1 MALQR
6 PIFQSFRQPLKI
18 THIFLG
24 IDFGTSFTKV
34 SYSYSYATNKQ
45 IQIHTLKWS
54 NLKWE
59 KGFVTPTILYLKD
72 NKLFF
77 EKPEKDCLDIRYFK
91 YSILEESLL
100 NNHQNTKNR
109 FEEMCCV
116 YFLAQII
123 KRSFIEIQKQL
134 KIENL
139 DELEISVNMGA
150 PLENFYNEKEKPNKE
165 LYLEI
170 LENAI
175 TLAGGSK
182 VKATLPD
189 NSVLLDNLDEVYTEL
204 SNKKPELNWKAAV
217 IPELAA
223 ELFLYQQSKFI
234 PEGLYIIIDIG
245 GGTVD
250 MAIFEKYKFKHDV
263 EAGMYCIAQ
272 KVLPYGVEILESENS
287 NISSKEFQDAF
298 ITMVMST
305 KHRMDVHYEDLK
317 KVDVFFLGGGA
328 NNDWYRKNIINTQYG
343 LEKSF
348 GPKLSFKQSI
358 NDFIK
363 TDETLLERNQR
374 LIISQMIAKDENDI
388 TKVLGYPNFY
398 DEIIK
403 DNIREANLAYEDELY
418 ERGSRYWD

>member
-1 MALQR
+1 M
-6 PIFQSFRQPLKI
+6 
-18 THIFLG
+18 
-24 IDFGTSFTKV
+24 
-34 SYSYSYATNKQ
+34 
-45 IQIHTLKWS
+45 
-54 NLKWE
+54 
-59 KGFVTPTILYLKD
+59 
-72 NKLFF
+72 
-77 EKPEKDCLDIRYFK
+77 
-91 YSILEESLL
+91 
-100 NNHQNTKNR
+100 
-109 FEEMCCV
+109 
-116 YFLAQII
+116 
-123 KRSFIEIQKQL
+123 
-134 KIENL
+134 
-139 DELEISVNMGA
+139 
-150 PLENFYNEKEKPNKE
+150 
-165 LYLEI
+165 
-170 LENAI
+170 
-175 TLAGGSK
+175 
-182 VKATLPD
+182 
-189 NSVLLDNLDEVYTEL
+189 LDNLDEVYTEL
-204 SNKKPELNWKAAV
+204 SNKKPKLNWKAAV